1 MDGIRFV
8 DTTIRDGHQSLWAE
22 NMTTG
27 MMLPVAEAMDRAGF
41 DAIELISSSHLKKC
55 VRELKE
61 DPWAR
66 VKLVSQRIK
75 NTPLRLNAG
84 RFSAFDITP
93 RSMYRLFMERMAA
106 NGIREAR
113 ISEEWNELEGW
124 EWKTKVSRDVGINPV
139 LNIIYSV
146 SPKHTDEYFAE
157 RTRQAASL
165 KVNRLCLKDPGGL
178 LTPERVQTLV
188 PIVFANANGIPVE
201 LHTHCTTGLG
211 PLCCLEAVKLGIKI
225 VNTAL
230 PPLADGSSNP
240 SLFNV
245 AKNLRA
251 LGYQTLIDED
261 LLKPVSE
268 HFTYIAKREGF
279 PIGAPVEYDYSQ
291 YQHQV
296 PGGMISNLRFQ
307 LKKVGLENKIDQ
319 ALEETMQ
326 VRAELGYPIMV
337 TPLSQFVGSQAA
349 INVIVGE
356 RYKEVTDQ
364 IIQYALGY
372 WGKEGAELMAP
383 EVKAKILDRPRAKE
397 WAERPPPEP
406 SVARAA
412 QKNERREYFRRRLSP
427 ALESRCKRNRRN
439 ESRRRAQRIS
449 DREPA
454 VGKTDR
460 CIEPDARIIAK
471 SSFKKAR
478 CVVSLNRS
486 TSAGLIPAR
495 IERASRTSPL
505 RSRTRITNTTN
516 HGPLLLHRR
525 RHRCIHRRRPWR
537 LRRSLAQNQN
547 LGRHAQHLRSR
558 RALSN
563 VSCPGTFRRRLGD
576 SPLARSKSKRRRLV
590 LSSSASSSSP
600 AASIC

>member
-1 MDGIRFV
+1 VSTHGIKFV

-66 VKLVSQRIK
+66 VKLMSQRITH
-75 NTPLRLNAG
+75 TPLRLNAG
-84 RFSAFDITP
+84 RFSAFDLTP

-124 EWKTKVSRDVGINPV
+124 TWKTQVSRDVGINPV
-139 LNIIYSV
+139 PNIIYSV
-146 SPKHTDEYFAE
+146 SPKHTDGYFAQ
-157 RTRQAASL
+157 RTRDAASL

-178 LTPERVQTLV
+178 LTPERVKTLV
-188 PIVFANANGIPVE
+188 PIMFQNANGIEIE

-251 LGYQTLIDED
+251 LGYKTLIDEE
-261 LLKPVSE
+261 LLKPVSD
-268 HFTYIAKREGF
+268 HFTIIAKREGF

-296 PGGMISNLRFQ
+296 PGGMISNLRHQ
-307 LKKVGLENKIDQ
+307 LRKVGMEKKIDQ

-372 WGKEGAELMAP
+372 WGREGAELMEP
-383 EVKAKILDRPRAKE
+383 TVKAKILDRPRAKE
-397 WAERPPPEP
+397 WAQRQPPEP
-406 SVARAA
+406 TVQELRKKMNAEGVSDEEFLLRWNLNVDEIATMRAA
-412 QKNERREYFRRRLSP
+412 GAPKEYITARQPLVNLID
-427 ALESRCKRNRRN
+427 ALTKRNDYRQIVIQKG
-439 ESRRRAQRIS
+439 ATVIS
-449 DREPA
+449 LQKGVPA
-454 VGKTDR
+454 
-460 CIEPDARIIAK
+460 
-471 SSFKKAR
+471 
-478 CVVSLNRS
+478 
-486 TSAGLIPAR
+486 
-495 IERASRTSPL
+495 
-505 RSRTRITNTTN
+505 
-516 HGPLLLHRR
+516 
-525 RHRCIHRRRPWR
+525 
-537 LRRSLAQNQN
+537 
-547 LGRHAQHLRSR
+547 
-558 RALSN
+558 
-563 VSCPGTFRRRLGD
+563 
-576 SPLARSKSKRRRLV
+576 
-590 LSSSASSSSP
+590 
-600 AASIC
+600 

>member
-1 MDGIRFV
+1 MDGIKFV
-8 DTTIRDGHQSLWAE
+8 DTTLRDGHQSLWAE

-27 MMLPVAEAMDRAGF
+27 MMLPVAEALDQAGF

-66 VKLVSQRIK
+66 VRLVSQRITR
-75 NTPLRLNAG
+75 TPLRLNAG
-84 RFSAFDITP
+84 RFSAFDLTP

-124 EWKTKVSRDVGINPV
+124 TWKTQVARDVGINPV
-139 LNIIYSV
+139 PNIIYSV
-146 SPKHTDEYFAE
+146 SPKHTDAYFAE

-188 PIVFANANGIPVE
+188 PIMFENSGGIPIE

-251 LGYQTLIDED
+251 LGYKTLIDQEF
-261 LLKPVSE
+261 LKPVSE

-307 LKKVGLENKIDQ
+307 LRKVGMGHKIDE
-319 ALEETMQ
+319 ALEETMR

-356 RYKEVTDQ
+356 RYREVTDQ

-383 EVKAKILDRPRAKE
+383 EVKARILDRPRARE
-397 WAERPPPEP
+397 WSLRPPPEP
-406 SVARAA
+406 TVAELRKKMNAEHISDEDFLLRWNLEESEIAAMRAA
-412 QKNERREYFRRRLSP
+412 GAPKEYLSACQP
-427 ALESRCKRNRRN
+427 L
-439 ESRRRAQRIS
+439 
-449 DREPA
+449 
-454 VGKTDR
+454 V
-460 CIEPDARIIAK
+460 
-471 SSFKKAR
+471 
-478 CVVSLNRS
+478 
-486 TSAGLIPAR
+486 GLID
-495 IERASRTSPL
+495 
-505 RSRTRITNTTN
+505 
-516 HGPLLLHRR
+516 
-525 RHRCIHRRRPWR
+525 
-537 LRRSLAQNQN
+537 
-547 LGRHAQHLRSR
+547 
-558 RALSN
+558 ALSKREN
-563 VSCPGTFRRRLGD
+563 YRQIVVQKGEMVISLQRSPG
-576 SPLARSKSKRRRLV
+576 
-590 LSSSASSSSP
+590 P
-600 AASIC
+600 A

>member
-1 MDGIRFV
+1 MSADGIRFV

-27 MMLPVAEAMDRAGF
+27 MMLPVAEALDRAGF

-66 VKLVSQRIK
+66 VKLMSERITR
-75 NTPLRLNAG
+75 TPLRLNAG
-84 RFSAFDITP
+84 RFSAFDLTP

-124 EWKTKVSRDVGINPV
+124 TWKVAVARDVGINPV
-139 LNIIYSV
+139 PNIIYSV

-188 PIVFANANGIPVE
+188 PIMFANANGIPIE

-251 LGYQTLIDED
+251 LGYKTLIDEE

-296 PGGMISNLRFQ
+296 RQHGRAALRYHIIERILILRF
-307 LKKVGLENKIDQ
+307 LKLDIRHVPECQHRFL
-319 ALEETMQ
+319 T
-326 VRAELGYPIMV
+326 AELLKQQRG
-337 TPLSQFVGSQAA
+337 VGD
-349 INVIVGE
+349 IV
-356 RYKEVTDQ
+356 
-364 IIQYALGY
+364 L
-372 WGKEGAELMAP
+372 
-383 EVKAKILDRPRAKE
+383 
-397 WAERPPPEP
+397 
-406 SVARAA
+406 
-412 QKNERREYFRRRLSP
+412 
-427 ALESRCKRNRRN
+427 
-439 ESRRRAQRIS
+439 RI
-449 DREPA
+449 
-454 VGKTDR
+454 
-460 CIEPDARIIAK
+460 
-471 SSFKKAR
+471 
-478 CVVSLNRS
+478 
-486 TSAGLIPAR
+486 R
-495 IERASRTSPL
+495 IEL
-505 RSRTRITNTTN
+505 
-516 HGPLLLHRR
+516 
-525 RHRCIHRRRPWR
+525 
-537 LRRSLAQNQN
+537 
-547 LGRHAQHLRSR
+547 
-558 RALSN
+558 
-563 VSCPGTFRRRLGD
+563 
-576 SPLARSKSKRRRLV
+576 
-590 LSSSASSSSP
+590 
-600 AASIC
+600 

>member
-1 MDGIRFV
+1 MTTDGIKFV

-66 VKLVSQRIK
+66 VRLMSQRITH
-75 NTPLRLNAG
+75 TPLRLNAG
-84 RFSAFDITP
+84 RFSAFDLTP

-124 EWKTKVSRDVGINPV
+124 TWKTQVSRDVGINPV

-146 SPKHTDEYFAE
+146 SPKHTDEYFAQ
-157 RTRQAASL
+157 RTRDAASL

-178 LTPERVQTLV
+178 LTPERVKTLV
-188 PIVFANANGIPVE
+188 PIMFQNANGIEIE

-251 LGYQTLIDED
+251 LGYKTLVDEE
-261 LLKPVSE
+261 LLKPVSD
-268 HFTYIAKREGF
+268 HFTIIAKREGF

-296 PGGMISNLRFQ
+296 PGGMISNLRHQ
-307 LKKVGLENKIDQ
+307 LRKVGLEQKIDQ

-356 RYKEVTDQ
+356 RYREVTDQ

-372 WGKEGAELMAP
+372 WGREGAELLDPA
-383 EVKAKILDRPRAKE
+383 VKAKILDRPRATE
-397 WAERPPPEP
+397 WAQRQPPEP
-406 SVARAA
+406 TVQELRKKMNAEGVPDEEFLLRWNLNVDEIEIMRAA
-412 QKNERREYFRRRLSP
+412 GAPKEYITTRQPLINLIDALS
-427 ALESRCKRNRRN
+427 KRNDYRQIVIQKG
-439 ESRRRAQRIS
+439 EM
-449 DREPA
+449 
-454 VGKTDR
+454 
-460 CIEPDARIIAK
+460 
-471 SSFKKAR
+471 
-478 CVVSLNRS
+478 VVSLQK
-486 TSAGLIPAR
+486 GVPA
-495 IERASRTSPL
+495 
-505 RSRTRITNTTN
+505 
-516 HGPLLLHRR
+516 
-525 RHRCIHRRRPWR
+525 
-537 LRRSLAQNQN
+537 
-547 LGRHAQHLRSR
+547 
-558 RALSN
+558 
-563 VSCPGTFRRRLGD
+563 
-576 SPLARSKSKRRRLV
+576 
-590 LSSSASSSSP
+590 
-600 AASIC
+600 

>member
-1 MDGIRFV
+1 MSTDGIKFV

-27 MMLPVAEAMDRAGF
+27 MMLPVAAAMDRAGF

-66 VKLVSQRIK
+66 VRLMSQRITH
-75 NTPLRLNAG
+75 TPLRLNAG
-84 RFSAFDITP
+84 RFSAFDLTP

-124 EWKTKVSRDVGINPV
+124 TWKTQVSRDVGINPV
-139 LNIIYSV
+139 PNIIYSV
-146 SPKHTDEYFAE
+146 SPKHTDEYFAQ
-157 RTRQAASL
+157 RTRDAASL

-178 LTPERVQTLV
+178 LTPERVKTLV
-188 PIVFANANGIPVE
+188 PIMFQNANGIEIE

-251 LGYQTLIDED
+251 LGYKTLIDEE
-261 LLKPVSE
+261 LLKPVSD
-268 HFTYIAKREGF
+268 HFTIIAKREGF

-296 PGGMISNLRFQ
+296 PGGMISNLRHQ
-307 LKKVGLENKIDQ
+307 LRKVGLEQKIEQ

-372 WGKEGAELMAP
+372 WGREGAELMDAA
-383 EVKAKILDRPRAKE
+383 VKAKILDRPRAKE
-397 WAERPPPEP
+397 WAERQPPEP
-406 SVARAA
+406 TVQELRKKMNAVGVSDEEFLLRWNLNVDEIATMRAA
-412 QKNERREYFRRRLSP
+412 GAPKEYLTARQPLVNLID
-427 ALESRCKRNRRN
+427 AL
-439 ESRRRAQRIS
+439 SRRDDYRQIVIQKGATVIS
-449 DREPA
+449 LQK
-454 VGKTDR
+454 G
-460 CIEPDARIIAK
+460 
-471 SSFKKAR
+471 
-478 CVVSLNRS
+478 N
-486 TSAGLIPAR
+486 SA
-495 IERASRTSPL
+495 
-505 RSRTRITNTTN
+505 
-516 HGPLLLHRR
+516 
-525 RHRCIHRRRPWR
+525 
-537 LRRSLAQNQN
+537 
-547 LGRHAQHLRSR
+547 
-558 RALSN
+558 
-563 VSCPGTFRRRLGD
+563 
-576 SPLARSKSKRRRLV
+576 
-590 LSSSASSSSP
+590 
-600 AASIC
+600 

>member
-1 MDGIRFV
+1 MDGIKFV

-27 MMLPVAEAMDRAGF
+27 MMLPVAERLEQAGF

-66 VKLVSQRIK
+66 VRLMSQRITR
-75 NTPLRLNAG
+75 TPLRLNAG

-93 RSMYRLFMERMAA
+93 KSMYRLFMERMAA

-124 EWKTKVSRDVGINPV
+124 KWKTQVSRDVGINPV
-139 LNIIYSV
+139 INLIYSV
-146 SPKHTDEYFAE
+146 SPKHTDEYYAQ
-157 RTRQAASL
+157 RTRDAASL

-178 LTPERVQTLV
+178 LTPERVKTLV
-188 PIVFANANGIPVE
+188 PIIFQNASDIPVE

-211 PLCCLEAVKLGIKI
+211 PLCCLEAVKLGIRI

-251 LGYQTLIDED
+251 LGYETLIDEE
-261 LLKPVSE
+261 LLKSVSE
-268 HFTYIAKREGF
+268 HFTYIAKHEGF

-307 LKKVGLENKIDQ
+307 LRKVGMEHKIDQ

-372 WGKEGAELMAP
+372 WGREGAELLDP
-383 EVKAKILDRPRAKE
+383 QVKTKILDRPRGKE
-397 WAERPPPEP
+397 WARWRPPEP
-406 SVARAA
+406 TIPEIRKKMDAQGVSDEELLLRWNLSMEEIATMRAA
-412 QKNERREYFRRRLSP
+412 GAPKEYLTARQPLVSLLDELS
-427 ALESRCKRNRRN
+427 KRNQYRRIVVQKG
-439 ESRRRAQRIS
+439 EMVISLQR
-449 DREPA
+449 
-454 VGKTDR
+454 G
-460 CIEPDARIIAK
+460 
-471 SSFKKAR
+471 
-478 CVVSLNRS
+478 
-486 TSAGLIPAR
+486 
-495 IERASRTSPL
+495 ASE
-505 RSRTRITNTTN
+505 
-516 HGPLLLHRR
+516 
-525 RHRCIHRRRPWR
+525 
-537 LRRSLAQNQN
+537 
-547 LGRHAQHLRSR
+547 
-558 RALSN
+558 
-563 VSCPGTFRRRLGD
+563 
-576 SPLARSKSKRRRLV
+576 
-590 LSSSASSSSP
+590 
-600 AASIC
+600 

>member
-1 MDGIRFV
+1 VTSEGIKFV

-66 VKLVSQRIK
+66 VKLMSERITH
-75 NTPLRLNAG
+75 TPLRLNAG

-113 ISEEWNELEGW
+113 ISEEWNEIEGW
-124 EWKTKVSRDVGINPV
+124 TWKCDVARDVGINPV
-139 LNIIYSV
+139 PNIIYSL

-165 KVNRLCLKDPGGL
+165 KVTRLCLKDPGGL
-178 LTPERVQTLV
+178 LTPERLQTLV
-188 PIVFANANGIPVE
+188 PIMFANANGIPLE

-251 LGYQTLIDED
+251 LGYETRIDEVI
-261 LLKPVSE
+261 LKPVSD

-279 PIGAPVEYDYSQ
+279 PIGEPVEYDYSQ

-307 LKKVGLENKIDQ
+307 LRKVGMESKIDQ
-319 ALEETMQ
+319 ALEETMR
-326 VRAELGYPIMV
+326 VRADLGYPIMV

-383 EVKAKILDRPRAKE
+383 DVKAKIMDRPRAKE
-397 WAERPPPEP
+397 WAEWQPPEP
-406 SVARAA
+406 TVAELRKKMNAENVSDEEFLLRWNLNVEEIQAMRAA
-412 QKNERREYFRRRLSP
+412 GAPKEYLTSRQPLVNL
-427 ALESRCKRNRRN
+427 LE
-439 ESRRRAQRIS
+439 
-449 DREPA
+449 
-454 VGKTDR
+454 
-460 CIEPDARIIAK
+460 
-471 SSFKKAR
+471 
-478 CVVSLNRS
+478 
-486 TSAGLIPAR
+486 
-495 IERASRTSPL
+495 
-505 RSRTRITNTTN
+505 
-516 HGPLLLHRR
+516 
-525 RHRCIHRRRPWR
+525 
-537 LRRSLAQNQN
+537 
-547 LGRHAQHLRSR
+547 
-558 RALSN
+558 ALSKRKD
-563 VSCPGTFRRRLGD
+563 FRQIVIQKGD
-576 SPLARSKSKRRRLV
+576 MAISLQR
-590 LSSSASSSSP
+590 
-600 AASIC
+600 

>member
-1 MDGIRFV
+1 MDGIKFV

-66 VKLVSQRIK
+66 VKLVSQRITR
-75 NTPLRLNAG
+75 TPLRLNAG

-124 EWKTKVSRDVGINPV
+124 TWKCDVARNVGINPV
-139 LNIIYSV
+139 PNIIYSV

-157 RTRQAASL
+157 RTQQAASL
-165 KVNRLCLKDPGGL
+165 RVNRLCLKDPGGL
-178 LTPERVQTLV
+178 LTPERLQTLV
-188 PIVFANANGIPVE
+188 PIMFANANGIPLE

-211 PLCCLEAVKLGIKI
+211 PLCCLEAVELGIRI

-251 LGYQTLIDED
+251 LGYKTLIDEEI
-261 LLKPVSE
+261 LKPVSD

-279 PIGAPVEYDYSQ
+279 PIGEPVEYDYSQ

-307 LKKVGLENKIDQ
+307 LRKVGMESKIDQ
-319 ALEETMQ
+319 ALEETMR

-383 EVKAKILDRPRAKE
+383 EVKGKILDRPRARE
-397 WAERPPPEP
+397 WADWQAPEP
-406 SVARAA
+406 TVAELRKKMNAENVSDEEFLLRWNLDVEEIEAMRATGA
-412 QKNERREYFRRRLSP
+412 PKEYLTARQPLVNLLDELAKRSNYRQIVIQKGDM
-427 ALESRCKRNRRN
+427 K
-439 ESRRRAQRIS
+439 
-449 DREPA
+449 
-454 VGKTDR
+454 
-460 CIEPDARIIAK
+460 
-471 SSFKKAR
+471 
-478 CVVSLNRS
+478 VSLNRS
-486 TSAGLIPAR
+486 A
-495 IERASRTSPL
+495 
-505 RSRTRITNTTN
+505 
-516 HGPLLLHRR
+516 
-525 RHRCIHRRRPWR
+525 
-537 LRRSLAQNQN
+537 
-547 LGRHAQHLRSR
+547 
-558 RALSN
+558 
-563 VSCPGTFRRRLGD
+563 
-576 SPLARSKSKRRRLV
+576 
-590 LSSSASSSSP
+590 P
-600 AASIC
+600 AA

>member
-1 MDGIRFV
+1 MNLAMAQTDAVRFV

-27 MMLPVAEAMDRAGF
+27 MMLPVAERLDRAGF

-66 VKLVSQRIK
+66 VKLMRERVVA
-75 NTPLRLNAG
+75 TPLRLNAG
-84 RFSAFDITP
+84 RFSAFDLTP

-113 ISEEWNELEGW
+113 ISEEWNDLEGW
-124 EWKTKVSRDVGINPV
+124 SWKTEVARDVGINPV
-139 LNIIYSV
+139 PNIIYSV

-178 LTPERVQTLV
+178 LTPERLQTLV
-188 PIVFANANGIPVE
+188 PIMFQNAGGTPIE

-211 PLCCLEAVKLGIKI
+211 PLCCLEAVKLGIRI

-251 LGYQTLIDED
+251 LGYRTLIDEEM
-261 LLKPVSE
+261 LKPVSR

-291 YQHQV
+291 YQHQI

-307 LKKVGLENKIDQ
+307 LRKVGMEHKIDN

-372 WGKEGAELMAP
+372 WGQEGADLMAP
-383 EVKAKILDRPRAKE
+383 DVKAKILDRPRAKE
-397 WAERPPPEP
+397 WAAHRPPEET
-406 SVARAA
+406 VAELRKKMNAEHVSDEEFLLRWNLEEKEIQAMRAA
-412 QKNERREYFRRRLSP
+412 GAPQEYLTARQPLVNLIDALS
-427 ALESRCKRNRRN
+427 KR
-439 ESRRRAQRIS
+439 S
-449 DREPA
+449 DYHHIVIRKGE
-454 VGKTDR
+454 T
-460 CIEPDARIIAK
+460 
-471 SSFKKAR
+471 
-478 CVVSLNRS
+478 VVSLSRE
-486 TSAGLIPAR
+486 APA
-495 IERASRTSPL
+495 
-505 RSRTRITNTTN
+505 
-516 HGPLLLHRR
+516 
-525 RHRCIHRRRPWR
+525 
-537 LRRSLAQNQN
+537 
-547 LGRHAQHLRSR
+547 
-558 RALSN
+558 
-563 VSCPGTFRRRLGD
+563 
-576 SPLARSKSKRRRLV
+576 
-590 LSSSASSSSP
+590 
-600 AASIC
+600 

>member
-1 MDGIRFV
+1 VTTDGIKFV

-66 VKLVSQRIK
+66 VRLMSQRITH
-75 NTPLRLNAG
+75 TPLRLNAG
-84 RFSAFDITP
+84 RFSAFDLTP
-93 RSMYRLFMERMAA
+93 KSMYRLFMERMAA

-124 EWKTKVSRDVGINPV
+124 TWKTQVSRDVGINPV

-146 SPKHTDEYFAE
+146 SPKHTDEYFAQ
-157 RTRQAASL
+157 RTRDAASL

-178 LTPERVQTLV
+178 LTPERVKTLV
-188 PIVFANANGIPVE
+188 PIMFQNANGIEIE

-251 LGYQTLIDED
+251 LGYKTLIDEE
-261 LLKPVSE
+261 LLKPVSN
-268 HFTYIAKREGF
+268 HFTIIAKREGF

-291 YQHQV
+291 YPHQV
-296 PGGMISNLRFQ
+296 PGGMISNLRHQ
-307 LKKVGLENKIDQ
+307 LRKVGLEQKIDQ

-356 RYKEVTDQ
+356 RYREVTDQ

-372 WGKEGAELMAP
+372 WGREGAELLDPA
-383 EVKAKILDRPRAKE
+383 VKAKILDRPRAKE
-397 WAERPPPEP
+397 WAQRQPPEP
-406 SVARAA
+406 TVQELRKKMNAEGVSDEEFLLRWNLNVDEIEIMRAA
-412 QKNERREYFRRRLSP
+412 GAPKEYITARQPLINLIDALS
-427 ALESRCKRNRRN
+427 KRNDYRQIVIQKG
-439 ESRRRAQRIS
+439 EM
-449 DREPA
+449 
-454 VGKTDR
+454 
-460 CIEPDARIIAK
+460 
-471 SSFKKAR
+471 
-478 CVVSLNRS
+478 VVSLQKS
-486 TSAGLIPAR
+486 PSA
-495 IERASRTSPL
+495 
-505 RSRTRITNTTN
+505 
-516 HGPLLLHRR
+516 
-525 RHRCIHRRRPWR
+525 
-537 LRRSLAQNQN
+537 
-547 LGRHAQHLRSR
+547 
-558 RALSN
+558 
-563 VSCPGTFRRRLGD
+563 
-576 SPLARSKSKRRRLV
+576 
-590 LSSSASSSSP
+590 
-600 AASIC
+600 

>member
-1 MDGIRFV
+1 MSTDGIKFV

-66 VKLVSQRIK
+66 VKLMSQRITH
-75 NTPLRLNAG
+75 TPLRLNAG
-84 RFSAFDITP
+84 RFSAFDLTP

-124 EWKTKVSRDVGINPV
+124 KWKTQVSRDVGINPV
-139 LNIIYSV
+139 PNIIYSV
-146 SPKHTDEYFAE
+146 SPKHTDEYFAQ
-157 RTRQAASL
+157 RTRDAASL

-178 LTPERVQTLV
+178 LTPERVKTLV
-188 PIVFANANGIPVE
+188 PIMFQNANGIEIE

-251 LGYQTLIDED
+251 LGYKTLIDEE
-261 LLKPVSE
+261 LLKPVSD
-268 HFTYIAKREGF
+268 HFTIIAKREGF

-296 PGGMISNLRFQ
+296 PGGMISNLRHQ
-307 LKKVGLENKIDQ
+307 LRKVGLEQKIDQ

-372 WGKEGAELMAP
+372 WGREGAELMEPA
-383 EVKAKILDRPRAKE
+383 VKAKILDRPRAKE
-397 WAERPPPEP
+397 WAQRQPPEP
-406 SVARAA
+406 TVQELRKKMNAEGVSDEEFLLRWNLNVDEIATMRAVGAPKEYITARQPLVNLIDA
-412 QKNERREYFRRRLSP
+412 LS
-427 ALESRCKRNRRN
+427 KRNDYRQIVVQKG
-439 ESRRRAQRIS
+439 ATVIS
-449 DREPA
+449 LQ
-454 VGKTDR
+454 K
-460 CIEPDARIIAK
+460 
-471 SSFKKAR
+471 
-478 CVVSLNRS
+478 
-486 TSAGLIPAR
+486 
-495 IERASRTSPL
+495 
-505 RSRTRITNTTN
+505 
-516 HGPLLLHRR
+516 
-525 RHRCIHRRRPWR
+525 
-537 LRRSLAQNQN
+537 
-547 LGRHAQHLRSR
+547 
-558 RALSN
+558 
-563 VSCPGTFRRRLGD
+563 
-576 SPLARSKSKRRRLV
+576 
-590 LSSSASSSSP
+590 SAS
-600 AASIC
+600 A

>member
-1 MDGIRFV
+1 VTTEGITFV

-27 MMLPVAEAMDRAGF
+27 MMLPVAERMDQAGF

-66 VKLVSQRIK
+66 VRLMSQRITR
-75 NTPLRLNAG
+75 TPLRLNAG

-93 RSMYRLFMERMAA
+93 KSMYRLFMERMAA

-124 EWKTKVSRDVGINPV
+124 TWKVQVSRDVGINPV
-139 LNIIYSV
+139 INLIYSV
-146 SPKHTDEYFAE
+146 SPKHTDEYFAQ
-157 RTRQAASL
+157 RTRDAASL

-178 LTPERVQTLV
+178 LTPDRVKTLV
-188 PIVFANANGIPVE
+188 PIIFQNANGIPVE

-211 PLCCLEAVKLGIKI
+211 PLCCLEAVKLGIRI

-251 LGYQTLIDED
+251 LGYETIIDEE

-307 LKKVGLENKIDQ
+307 LRKVGMEQKIDQ
-319 ALEETMQ
+319 ALAETMQ

-372 WGKEGAELMAP
+372 WGREGAELLDP
-383 EVKAKILDRPRAKE
+383 QVKAKILDRPRAKE
-397 WAERPPPEP
+397 WGQWQPPEP
-406 SVARAA
+406 TIPEIRKKMNAEGVSDEELLLRWNLSVEEIATMRAA
-412 QKNERREYFRRRLSP
+412 GAPKEYLTARQPLVNLLDELS
-427 ALESRCKRNRRN
+427 KRNQYRQIVVQKG
-439 ESRRRAQRIS
+439 EMVISLQR
-449 DREPA
+449 
-454 VGKTDR
+454 G
-460 CIEPDARIIAK
+460 
-471 SSFKKAR
+471 
-478 CVVSLNRS
+478 
-486 TSAGLIPAR
+486 TSA
-495 IERASRTSPL
+495 
-505 RSRTRITNTTN
+505 
-516 HGPLLLHRR
+516 
-525 RHRCIHRRRPWR
+525 
-537 LRRSLAQNQN
+537 
-547 LGRHAQHLRSR
+547 
-558 RALSN
+558 
-563 VSCPGTFRRRLGD
+563 
-576 SPLARSKSKRRRLV
+576 
-590 LSSSASSSSP
+590 
-600 AASIC
+600 

>member
-1 MDGIRFV
+1 VNTDGIKFV

-66 VKLVSQRIK
+66 VKLMSQRITH
-75 NTPLRLNAG
+75 TPLRLNAG
-84 RFSAFDITP
+84 RFSAFDLTP

-124 EWKTKVSRDVGINPV
+124 TWKTKVSRDVGINPV

-146 SPKHTDEYFAE
+146 SPKHTDEYFAQ
-157 RTRQAASL
+157 RTRDAASL

-178 LTPERVQTLV
+178 LTPERVKTLV
-188 PIVFANANGIPVE
+188 PMMFQNANGIEIE

-225 VNTAL
+225 INTAL

-251 LGYQTLIDED
+251 LGYKTLIDEE
-261 LLKPVSE
+261 LLKPVSD
-268 HFTYIAKREGF
+268 HFTFIAKREGF

-296 PGGMISNLRFQ
+296 PGGMISNLRHQ
-307 LKKVGLENKIDQ
+307 LRKVGLEQKIDQ

-372 WGKEGAELMAP
+372 WGREGAELMEP
-383 EVKAKILDRPRAKE
+383 VVKAKILDRPRAKE
-397 WAERPPPEP
+397 WAQRQPPEP
-406 SVARAA
+406 MVQELRKKMNAEGVSDEEFLLRWNLNVDEIETMRAA
-412 QKNERREYFRRRLSP
+412 GAPKEYLTARQPLVNLIDALS
-427 ALESRCKRNRRN
+427 KRNDYRQIVIQKG
-439 ESRRRAQRIS
+439 ATVIS
-449 DREPA
+449 LQKGVPA
-454 VGKTDR
+454 
-460 CIEPDARIIAK
+460 
-471 SSFKKAR
+471 S
-478 CVVSLNRS
+478 
-486 TSAGLIPAR
+486 
-495 IERASRTSPL
+495 
-505 RSRTRITNTTN
+505 
-516 HGPLLLHRR
+516 
-525 RHRCIHRRRPWR
+525 
-537 LRRSLAQNQN
+537 
-547 LGRHAQHLRSR
+547 
-558 RALSN
+558 
-563 VSCPGTFRRRLGD
+563 
-576 SPLARSKSKRRRLV
+576 
-590 LSSSASSSSP
+590 
-600 AASIC
+600 

>member
-1 MDGIRFV
+1 MTGDGIRFV

-27 MMLPVAEAMDRAGF
+27 MMLPVADAMDRAGF

-66 VKLVSQRIK
+66 VKLMRERMPR
-75 NTPLRLNAG
+75 TLLRLNAG
-84 RFSAFDITP
+84 RFSAFDLTP

-124 EWKTKVSRDVGINPV
+124 AWKVEVARDVGINPV
-139 LNIIYSV
+139 PNIIYSV

-157 RTRQAASL
+157 RTRHAASL

-188 PIVFANANGIPVE
+188 PIMFQNANGIPLEV
-201 LHTHCTTGLG
+201 HTHCTTGLG

-251 LGYQTLIDED
+251 LGYKTLIDEE

-279 PIGAPVEYDYSQ
+279 PIGTPVEYDYAQ

-307 LKKVGLENKIDQ
+307 LRKVGMEHKIDQ
-319 ALEETMQ
+319 ALAETMR
-326 VRAELGYPIMV
+326 VRADLGYPIMV

-383 EVKAKILDRPRAKE
+383 EVKARIMDRPRAKE
-397 WAERPPPEP
+397 WAEWQPPEP
-406 SVARAA
+406 TVAEIRKKMDAEHVSDEELLLRWNLGVDEIEAMRAA
-412 QKNERREYFRRRLSP
+412 GAPKEYL
-427 ALESRCKRNRRN
+427 
-439 ESRRRAQRIS
+439 
-449 DREPA
+449 
-454 VGKTDR
+454 T
-460 CIEPDARIIAK
+460 ARQPL
-471 SSFKKAR
+471 
-478 CVVSLNRS
+478 VNLLDSL
-486 TSAGLIPAR
+486 
-495 IERASRTSPL
+495 
-505 RSRTRITNTTN
+505 
-516 HGPLLLHRR
+516 
-525 RHRCIHRRRPWR
+525 
-537 LRRSLAQNQN
+537 
-547 LGRHAQHLRSR
+547 
-558 RALSN
+558 
-563 VSCPGTFRRRLGD
+563 
-576 SPLARSKSKRRRLV
+576 SKRTEYRQIVIQKGDMV
-590 LSSSASSSSP
+590 LSLQKDV
-600 AASIC
+600 AAKNL

>member
-1 MDGIRFV
+1 MSTDGIKFV

-66 VKLVSQRIK
+66 VRLMRQRITR
-75 NTPLRLNAG
+75 TPLRLNAG
-84 RFSAFDITP
+84 RFSAFDLTP

-124 EWKTKVSRDVGINPV
+124 TRKTQVARAVGINPV
-139 LNIIYSV
+139 PNIIYSV
-146 SPKHTDEYFAE
+146 SPKHTDEYFAQ
-157 RTRQAASL
+157 RTRDAASL

-178 LTPERVQTLV
+178 LTPERVKTLV
-188 PIVFANANGIPVE
+188 PIMFQNASGIDIE

-211 PLCCLEAVKLGIKI
+211 PLCCLEAVKLGIRI

-245 AKNLRA
+245 ARNLRA
-251 LGYQTLIDED
+251 LGYNTLIDEEI
-261 LLKPVSE
+261 LKPVSD
-268 HFTYIAKREGF
+268 HFTAIAKREGF
-279 PIGAPVEYDYSQ
+279 TIGAPVEYDYSQ

-307 LKKVGLENKIDQ
+307 LRKVGMEHKIDA

-372 WGKEGAELMAP
+372 WGREGAELMDPA
-383 EVKAKILDRPRAKE
+383 VKAKILDRPRAKE
-397 WAERPPPEP
+397 WAQRPPLEP
-406 SVARAA
+406 TVQELRKKMNAEGVSDEEFLLRWNLNVDEIQAMRAA
-412 QKNERREYFRRRLSP
+412 GASREYITTRQPLV
-427 ALESRCKRNRRN
+427 N
-439 ESRRRAQRIS
+439 
-449 DREPA
+449 
-454 VGKTDR
+454 
-460 CIEPDARIIAK
+460 
-471 SSFKKAR
+471 
-478 CVVSLNRS
+478 
-486 TSAGLIPAR
+486 LID
-495 IERASRTSPL
+495 
-505 RSRTRITNTTN
+505 
-516 HGPLLLHRR
+516 
-525 RHRCIHRRRPWR
+525 
-537 LRRSLAQNQN
+537 
-547 LGRHAQHLRSR
+547 
-558 RALSN
+558 ALSKRSN
-563 VSCPGTFRRRLGD
+563 YRQIVIQKGATVISLQKGAPG
-576 SPLARSKSKRRRLV
+576 
-590 LSSSASSSSP
+590 
-600 AASIC
+600 

>member
-1 MDGIRFV
+1 MTDDGIRFV

-66 VKLVSQRIK
+66 VKLVSQRITH
-75 NTPLRLNAG
+75 TPLRLNAG
-84 RFSAFDITP
+84 RFSAFDLTP
-93 RSMYRLFMERMAA
+93 RSLYRLFMERMAA

-124 EWKTKVSRDVGINPV
+124 EWKVKVARDVGINPV
-139 LNIIYSV
+139 PNIIYSV

-165 KVNRLCLKDPGGL
+165 KVSRLCLKDPGGL
-178 LTPERVQTLV
+178 LTPDRLKTLV
-188 PIVFANANGIPVE
+188 PIIFKNAGGIAVE

-245 AKNLRA
+245 VKNLRA
-251 LGYQTLIDED
+251 LGYKTLIDED
-261 LLKPVSE
+261 SLKPVSD

-307 LKKVGLENKIDQ
+307 LRKVGMEHKIDQ

-372 WGKEGAELMAP
+372 WGREGAELMAP

-406 SVARAA
+406 TVQELRKKMNAESVSDEEFLLRWNLNVDEIETMRAA
-412 QKNERREYFRRRLSP
+412 GAPKEYLTARQPLVNLLDALS
-427 ALESRCKRNRRN
+427 KRKDYRQIVIRKG
-439 ESRRRAQRIS
+439 EM
-449 DREPA
+449 
-454 VGKTDR
+454 
-460 CIEPDARIIAK
+460 
-471 SSFKKAR
+471 
-478 CVVSLNRS
+478 VVSLNR
-486 TSAGLIPAR
+486 AGPTA
-495 IERASRTSPL
+495 
-505 RSRTRITNTTN
+505 
-516 HGPLLLHRR
+516 
-525 RHRCIHRRRPWR
+525 
-537 LRRSLAQNQN
+537 
-547 LGRHAQHLRSR
+547 
-558 RALSN
+558 
-563 VSCPGTFRRRLGD
+563 
-576 SPLARSKSKRRRLV
+576 
-590 LSSSASSSSP
+590 
-600 AASIC
+600 

>member
-1 MDGIRFV
+1 MDGIKFV
-8 DTTIRDGHQSLWAE
+8 DTAIRDGHQSLWAE

-27 MMLPVAEAMDRAGF
+27 MMLPVAERLEQAGF

-66 VKLVSQRIK
+66 VRLMSQRITR
-75 NTPLRLNAG
+75 TPLRLNAG

-93 RSMYRLFMERMAA
+93 KSMYRLFMERMAA

-124 EWKTKVSRDVGINPV
+124 KWKTQVSRDVGINPV
-139 LNIIYSV
+139 INLIYSV
-146 SPKHTDEYFAE
+146 SPKHTDEYYAQ
-157 RTRQAASL
+157 RTRDAASL

-178 LTPERVQTLV
+178 LTPERVKTLV
-188 PIVFANANGIPVE
+188 PIIFQNASDIPVE

-211 PLCCLEAVKLGIKI
+211 PLCCLEAVKLGIRI

-251 LGYQTLIDED
+251 LGYETLIDEE
-261 LLKPVSE
+261 LLKSVSE
-268 HFTYIAKREGF
+268 HFTYIAKHEGF

-307 LKKVGLENKIDQ
+307 LRKVGMEHKIDQ

-364 IIQYALGY
+364 VIKFALGHA
-372 WGKEGAELMAP
+372 GAEGARDMDP
-383 EVKAKILDRPRAKE
+383 DVKDKVLDRPRARD
-397 WAERPPPEP
+397 WAKWQPDEP
-406 SVARAA
+406 SADDM
-412 QKNERREYFRRRLSP
+412 RRRL
-427 ALESRCKRNRRN
+427 N
-439 ESRRRAQRIS
+439 
-449 DREPA
+449 A
-454 VGKTDR
+454 VG
-460 CIEPDARIIAK
+460 
-471 SSFKKAR
+471 
-478 CVVSLNRS
+478 VSD
-486 TSAGLIPAR
+486 
-495 IERASRTSPL
+495 ED
-505 RSRTRITNTTN
+505 
-516 HGPLLLHRR
+516 LLLRWIVGKEDIDTMR
-525 RHRCIHRRRPWR
+525 ANPRP
-537 LRRSLAQNQN
+537 LEYLNAEQPLVN
-547 LGRHAQHLRSR
+547 LLQQL
-558 RALSN
+558 
-563 VSCPGTFRRRLGD
+563 
-576 SPLARSKSKRRRLV
+576 SKRSECHQIHVQKPGFSITLER
-590 LSSSASSSSP
+590 SAS
-600 AASIC
+600 A

>member
-1 MDGIRFV
+1 VTTDGIKFV

-66 VKLVSQRIK
+66 VKLMSQRITR
-75 NTPLRLNAG
+75 TPLRLNAG
-84 RFSAFDITP
+84 RFSAFDLTP
-93 RSMYRLFMERMAA
+93 KSMYRLFMERMAA

-124 EWKTKVSRDVGINPV
+124 TWKTQVARDVGINPV
-139 LNIIYSV
+139 PNIIYSV
-146 SPKHTDEYFAE
+146 SPKHTDEYFAH
-157 RTRQAASL
+157 RTRDAASL

-178 LTPERVQTLV
+178 LTPERVKTLV
-188 PIVFANANGIPVE
+188 PIMFQNANGIEIE

-225 VNTAL
+225 INTAL

-251 LGYQTLIDED
+251 LGYKTLIDED
-261 LLKPVSE
+261 LLKPVSD

-279 PIGAPVEYDYSQ
+279 PIGSPVEYDYSQ

-296 PGGMISNLRFQ
+296 PGGMISNLRHQ
-307 LKKVGLENKIDQ
+307 LRKVGMENKIDQ
-319 ALEETMQ
+319 ALDETMR

-372 WGKEGAELMAP
+372 WGQEGAELLDP
-383 EVKAKILDRPRAKE
+383 DVKAKILDRPRARE
-397 WAERPPPEP
+397 WAQRRPPEP
-406 SVARAA
+406 TVQELRKKMNAEGVSDEEFLLRWNLNVDEIETMRAA
-412 QKNERREYFRRRLSP
+412 GAPKEYLSARQPLVGLIDALSKRGDYRQIVIQKGATVIALQKNLP
-427 ALESRCKRNRRN
+427 A
-439 ESRRRAQRIS
+439 
-449 DREPA
+449 
-454 VGKTDR
+454 G
-460 CIEPDARIIAK
+460 
-471 SSFKKAR
+471 
-478 CVVSLNRS
+478 
-486 TSAGLIPAR
+486 
-495 IERASRTSPL
+495 
-505 RSRTRITNTTN
+505 
-516 HGPLLLHRR
+516 
-525 RHRCIHRRRPWR
+525 
-537 LRRSLAQNQN
+537 
-547 LGRHAQHLRSR
+547 
-558 RALSN
+558 
-563 VSCPGTFRRRLGD
+563 
-576 SPLARSKSKRRRLV
+576 
-590 LSSSASSSSP
+590 
-600 AASIC
+600 

>member
-1 MDGIRFV
+1 MTTDGIKFV

-66 VKLVSQRIK
+66 VKLVSQRITR
-75 NTPLRLNAG
+75 TPLRLNAG
-84 RFSAFDITP
+84 RFSAFDLTP

-124 EWKTKVSRDVGINPV
+124 EWKVKVARDVGINPV
-139 LNIIYSV
+139 PNIIYSV

-165 KVNRLCLKDPGGL
+165 KVTRLCLKDPGGL

-188 PIVFANANGIPVE
+188 PIMFQNADGTPLE

-251 LGYQTLIDED
+251 LGYRTLIDEEI
-261 LLKPVSE
+261 LKPVSE
-268 HFTYIAKREGF
+268 HFTHIATREGF
-279 PIGAPVEYDYSQ
+279 PIGAPVEYDYAQ

-307 LKKVGLENKIDQ
+307 LRKVGMEHQIDQ
-319 ALEETMQ
+319 ALEETMR

-372 WGKEGAELMAP
+372 WGKEGADLMTP

-397 WAERPPPEP
+397 WAERQPPEP
-406 SVARAA
+406 TIAEIRKKMNAEHV
-412 QKNERREYFRRRLSP
+412 
-427 ALESRCKRNRRN
+427 
-439 ESRRRAQRIS
+439 S
-449 DREPA
+449 DE
-454 VGKTDR
+454 D
-460 CIEPDARIIAK
+460 
-471 SSFKKAR
+471 
-478 CVVSLNRS
+478 
-486 TSAGLIPAR
+486 
-495 IERASRTSPL
+495 
-505 RSRTRITNTTN
+505 
-516 HGPLLLHRR
+516 LLLR
-525 RHRCIHRRRPWR
+525 WN
-537 LRRSLAQNQN
+537 LAVDEIEAMRVAGAPKEYLTARQP
-547 LGRHAQHLRSR
+547 LVTLID
-558 RALSN
+558 ALSKRKDYRQI
-563 VSCPGTFRRRLGD
+563 VIQKGD
-576 SPLARSKSKRRRLV
+576 MV
-590 LSSSASSSSP
+590 LSLQRD
-600 AASIC
+600 AAT

>member
-1 MDGIRFV
+1 MSTEGITFV

-27 MMLPVAEAMDRAGF
+27 MMLPVAERMDQAGF

-66 VKLVSQRIK
+66 VRLMSQRITR
-75 NTPLRLNAG
+75 TPLRLNAG

-93 RSMYRLFMERMAA
+93 KSMYRLFMERMAA

-124 EWKTKVSRDVGINPV
+124 TWKVQVSRDVGINPV
-139 LNIIYSV
+139 INLIYSV
-146 SPKHTDEYFAE
+146 SPKHTDEYFAQ
-157 RTRQAASL
+157 RTRDAASL

-178 LTPERVQTLV
+178 LTPDRVKTLV
-188 PIVFANANGIPVE
+188 PIIFQNANGIPVE

-211 PLCCLEAVKLGIKI
+211 PLCCLEAVKLGIRI

-251 LGYQTLIDED
+251 LGYETLINEE

-307 LKKVGLENKIDQ
+307 LRKVGMEQKIDQ

-372 WGKEGAELMAP
+372 WGREGAELLDP
-383 EVKAKILDRPRAKE
+383 QVKAKILDRPRAKE
-397 WAERPPPEP
+397 WAQWQPPEP
-406 SVARAA
+406 TIPEIRKKMNAEGVSDEELLLRWNLSVEEIATMQAAGAPKEYLTAR
-412 QKNERREYFRRRLSP
+412 QPLVNLLDELS
-427 ALESRCKRNRRN
+427 KRNQYRQIVVQKG
-439 ESRRRAQRIS
+439 EMVIS
-449 DREPA
+449 
-454 VGKTDR
+454 
-460 CIEPDARIIAK
+460 
-471 SSFKKAR
+471 
-478 CVVSLNRS
+478 LQRS
-486 TSAGLIPAR
+486 TSA
-495 IERASRTSPL
+495 
-505 RSRTRITNTTN
+505 
-516 HGPLLLHRR
+516 
-525 RHRCIHRRRPWR
+525 
-537 LRRSLAQNQN
+537 
-547 LGRHAQHLRSR
+547 
-558 RALSN
+558 
-563 VSCPGTFRRRLGD
+563 
-576 SPLARSKSKRRRLV
+576 
-590 LSSSASSSSP
+590 
-600 AASIC
+600 

>member
-1 MDGIRFV
+1 VTSEGIKFV

-66 VKLVSQRIK
+66 VKLMSERITH
-75 NTPLRLNAG
+75 TPLRLNAG

-113 ISEEWNELEGW
+113 ISEEWNEIEGW
-124 EWKTKVSRDVGINPV
+124 TWKCDVARDVGINPV
-139 LNIIYSV
+139 PNIIYSV

-165 KVNRLCLKDPGGL
+165 KVTRLCLKDPGGL
-178 LTPERVQTLV
+178 LTPERLQTLV
-188 PIVFANANGIPVE
+188 PIMFANANGIPLE

-245 AKNLRA
+245 AKNLRT
-251 LGYQTLIDED
+251 LGYKTLIDEEI
-261 LLKPVSE
+261 LKPVSD

-279 PIGAPVEYDYSQ
+279 PIGEPVEYDYSQ

-307 LKKVGLENKIDQ
+307 LRKVGMESKIDQ
-319 ALEETMQ
+319 ALEETMR
-326 VRAELGYPIMV
+326 VRADLGYPIMV

-383 EVKAKILDRPRAKE
+383 DVKAKIMDRPRAKE
-397 WAERPPPEP
+397 WAEWQPPEP
-406 SVARAA
+406 TVAELRKKMNAENVSDEEFLLRWNLNVEEIQAMRAA
-412 QKNERREYFRRRLSP
+412 GAPKEYLTSRQPLVNL
-427 ALESRCKRNRRN
+427 LE
-439 ESRRRAQRIS
+439 
-449 DREPA
+449 
-454 VGKTDR
+454 
-460 CIEPDARIIAK
+460 
-471 SSFKKAR
+471 
-478 CVVSLNRS
+478 
-486 TSAGLIPAR
+486 
-495 IERASRTSPL
+495 
-505 RSRTRITNTTN
+505 
-516 HGPLLLHRR
+516 
-525 RHRCIHRRRPWR
+525 
-537 LRRSLAQNQN
+537 
-547 LGRHAQHLRSR
+547 
-558 RALSN
+558 ALSKRKD
-563 VSCPGTFRRRLGD
+563 FRQIVIQKGD
-576 SPLARSKSKRRRLV
+576 MAISLQR
-590 LSSSASSSSP
+590 
-600 AASIC
+600 

>member
-1 MDGIRFV
+1 MDGIKFV

-66 VKLVSQRIK
+66 VKLMSQRITH
-75 NTPLRLNAG
+75 TPLRLNAG
-84 RFSAFDITP
+84 RFSAFDLTP

-124 EWKTKVSRDVGINPV
+124 KWKTQVSRDVGINPV
-139 LNIIYSV
+139 PNIIYSV
-146 SPKHTDEYFAE
+146 SPKHTDEYFAQ
-157 RTRQAASL
+157 RTRDAASL

-178 LTPERVQTLV
+178 LTPERVKTLV
-188 PIVFANANGIPVE
+188 PIMFQNANGIEIE

-251 LGYQTLIDED
+251 LGYKTLIDEE
-261 LLKPVSE
+261 LLKPVSD
-268 HFTYIAKREGF
+268 HFTIIAKREGF

-296 PGGMISNLRFQ
+296 PGGMISNLRHQ
-307 LKKVGLENKIDQ
+307 LRKVGLEQKIDQ

-372 WGKEGAELMAP
+372 WGREGAELMEPA
-383 EVKAKILDRPRAKE
+383 VKAKILDRPRAKE
-397 WAERPPPEP
+397 WAERQPPEP
-406 SVARAA
+406 TVQQLRKKMNAEGVSDEEFLLRWNLNVDEIATMRAA
-412 QKNERREYFRRRLSP
+412 GAPKEYLTARQPLVNLIDALS
-427 ALESRCKRNRRN
+427 RRN
-439 ESRRRAQRIS
+439 DYRQIVIQKGATVIS
-449 DREPA
+449 LQK
-454 VGKTDR
+454 G
-460 CIEPDARIIAK
+460 
-471 SSFKKAR
+471 
-478 CVVSLNRS
+478 
-486 TSAGLIPAR
+486 TSA
-495 IERASRTSPL
+495 
-505 RSRTRITNTTN
+505 
-516 HGPLLLHRR
+516 
-525 RHRCIHRRRPWR
+525 
-537 LRRSLAQNQN
+537 
-547 LGRHAQHLRSR
+547 
-558 RALSN
+558 
-563 VSCPGTFRRRLGD
+563 
-576 SPLARSKSKRRRLV
+576 
-590 LSSSASSSSP
+590 
-600 AASIC
+600 